1 MTTTT
6 DPTET
11 TTDLPTVVQALSAAM
26 DDIGAVRKDQINQH
40 QRFNFR
46 GVDAVVNAASPA
58 FRRHGIV
65 VAPTVLEKELHET
78 KTAKG
83 AVMANV
89 YLTVRYDFYGPRGDS
104 ISATVASESFDSGD
118 KATAKAM
125 SVAFRTALLQTLALP
140 TDEIDDPDHVTYE
153 RAGAAPTPTRREAEA
168 PDLTPPSPGQVDQL
182 ASLVHDLQ
190 LDEPRLEAAAKWATR
205 RRGAAATGDVEQ
217 LTRDEMGE
225 LVAFLESKI
234 QPAPTLEEP
243 Q

>member
-46 GVDAVVNAASPA
+46 GVDSVVNAASPA

-65 VAPTVLEKELHET
+65 VAPTVLEKELKESR
-78 KTAKG
+78 TAKG

-89 YLTVRYDFYGPRGDS
+89 YLTVRYTFYGPRGDS

-153 RAGAAPTPTRREAEA
+153 RAGAASPP
-168 PDLTPPSPGQVDQL
+168 PDLTPATEEQMQILDSL
-182 ASLVHDLQ
+182 AHDLD
-190 LDEPRLEAAAKWATR
+190 LDDARLEASVKWASR
-205 RRGAAATGDVEQ
+205 RRETPTEAFEK
-217 LTRDEMGE
+217 LTRPEMAE
-225 LVAFLESKI
+225 LIAFLESKLT
-234 QPAPTLEEP
+234 PAE
-243 Q
+243 

>member
-1 MTTTT
+1 MTTT

-65 VAPTVLEKELHET
+65 VAPTVLEKELKESR
-78 KTAKG
+78 TAKG

-89 YLTVRYDFYGPRGDS
+89 YLTVRYTFYGPRGDS

-153 RAGAAPTPTRREAEA
+153 RAPHAAPTPDRQTPPPPPA
-168 PDLTPPSPGQVDQL
+168 PDLTPPSPAQVDQL

-205 RRGAAATGDVEQ
+205 WRGAAATGDVEQ
-217 LTRDEMGE
+217 LTRDEMIE
-225 LVAFLESKI
+225 LVAFLESKLT
-234 QPAPTLEEP
+234 PAE
-243 Q
+243 